1 MVSPILV
8 LWTVLSVLVAGS
20 CSFTFLQPFWIIH
33 LDYTHSFGM
42 VSYCYMDSLYENYKD
57 VCTAYGG
64 YYHLG
69 NIPSGAW
76 QAACVLYGTGC
87 VLLCLS
93 AVLALYDLGLVRESL
108 SNRRLSLVAGYIQ
121 AVGVLTMIAGL
132 LVFPLGSGST
142 FFRHYCGDHASA
154 FNAGHCLIGWS
165 YMLGIMGTAISMF
178 CPFLSQFT
186 DMKASEIFS

>member
-8 LWTVLSVLVAGS
+8 LWTVLSVLVAGA
-20 CSFTFLQPFWIIH
+20 CTFTFLQPFWILH
-33 LDYTHSFGM
+33 LDFSHSFGM
-42 VSYCYMDSLYENYKD
+42 VTHCFMDSRYENDRD

-87 VLLCLS
+87 VLMCLS
-93 AVLALYDLGLVRESL
+93 AFLALCNTSMVKENTRRVALVS
-108 SNRRLSLVAGYIQ
+108 GYMQ
-121 AVGVLTMIAGL
+121 AIAVLIMIAGL
-132 LVFPLGSGST
+132 LIFPLGFGSSY
-142 FFRHYCGDHASA
+142 FRHYCGDTASA
-154 FNAGHCLIGWS
+154 YDSGHCLIGWS
-165 YMLGIMGTAISMF
+165 YMLGIMGTALSMF

-186 DMKASEIFS
+186 DMKTSDIFS